1 MLPVEILT
9 EEQLDAIEGQALRL
23 LEEVGTRVAHAR
35 ARDVLAAHGQS
46 GPGELV
52 HWDRGFVLEQIGKAP
67 ARIALRGRNPERAL
81 ELGGGSLVC
90 APTGGAPF
98 CSDLERG
105 RREGTLGAHAE
116 LVRLAHAA
124 GLPCLQSGTVEASDR
139 PVAIR
144 HLEMD
149 YSVLRFS
156 DRPYV
161 SYGTSER
168 RARDGI
174 ELAAVACGGRA
185 AIERTPALM
194 GVVNPNSPLVWDE
207 AMAGALLAWAEA
219 GQPVIVTPFLLAG
232 LTAPVSLAAALSLQV
247 AEALSGIALA
257 QTIRAGTPCLFGSFF
272 TGVDMRSGG
281 PAPGSPEA
289 VLATLAGGQ
298 LARRYGLPY
307 RGGGGLCSAN
317 VLDARAAA
325 ETTMM
330 LWAAALSGSDFVL
343 HAAGW
348 LENGLTASFEKL
360 VLDAELV
367 RMLERVREGIGVGAE
382 ELAWETLRAVGPG
395 ATFLASE
402 HTLAHHRE
410 WLFRS
415 PLFPAEAYEPW
426 LARGGETAD
435 RAATARWRELLERY
449 EDPGIDP
456 ALDGELKAT
465 IARLARAAPG

>member
-1 MLPVEILT
+1 MRPLDVLG
-9 EEQLDAIEGQALRL
+9 EEELDAIESQALRL
-23 LEEVGTRVAHAR
+23 LEEVGTRVVHTR
-35 ARDVLAAHGQS
+35 AREILVAHGQVVD
-46 GPGELV
+46 GELV
-52 HWDRGFVLEQIGKAP
+52 RFDRGFVLEQVAKAP
-67 ARIALRGRNPERAL
+67 ARIALRGRAPGQTV
-81 ELGGGSLVC
+81 ELGGGSFVC

-105 RREGTLGAHAE
+105 RREGTLEAHAE

-139 PVAIR
+139 PVATR

-149 YSVLRFS
+149 YSVLRYS
-156 DRPYV
+156 GRPYV

-168 RARDGI
+168 KARDGI
-174 ELAAVACGGRA
+174 ELAAIACGGRE
-185 AIERTPALM
+185 AIERAPAIM

-232 LTAPVSLAAALSLQV
+232 LTAPVSLAAGLSLQV
-247 AEALSGIALA
+247 AEALSGVALA
-257 QTIRAGTPCLFGSFF
+257 QTVRPGAPCLFGSFF

-317 VLDARAAA
+317 ALDARAAA
-325 ETTMM
+325 ETMMM

-360 VLDAELV
+360 VLDVELV

-382 ELAWETLRAVGPG
+382 ELAWETLRAEGPG

-402 HTLAHHRE
+402 HTLAHHRK

-415 PLFPAEAYEPW
+415 PLFPSEAYEPW
-426 LARGGETAD
+426 LERGGETAD

-456 ALDGELKAT
+456 ALDEELRAT
-465 IARLARAAPG
+465 VDRLARAAPG